1 VYEIGSVW
9 LLDWLHRILS
19 RVLSSLFLT
28 VRVLFVP
35 CILGGP
41 SLYVPSR
48 IAFSPETFLVPVRLT
63 APPLAD

>member
-35 CILGGP
+35 
-41 SLYVPSR
+41 
-48 IAFSPETFLVPVRLT
+48 
-63 APPLAD
+63 